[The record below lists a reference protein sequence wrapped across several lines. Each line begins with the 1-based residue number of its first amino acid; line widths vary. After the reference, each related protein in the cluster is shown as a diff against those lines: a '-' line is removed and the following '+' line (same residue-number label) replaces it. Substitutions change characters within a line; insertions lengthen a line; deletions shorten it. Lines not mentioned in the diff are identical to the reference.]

1 MQTIAILEKINT
13 IEQQI
18 KELKKL
24 TILSAGEKKKVTQ
37 QYTALKGGFNQT
49 LSDKKAINL
58 VNKERQKMYTS

>member
-18 KELKKL
+18 KELRKL
-24 TILSAGEKKKVTQ
+24 AILSAGEKEKVTQ
-37 QYTALKGGFNQT
+37 QYIVLKGSLNQT